1 MVMTS
6 TIFCAGMCITMD
18 LLHSKILTHLED
30 GLNQQSSSM
39 TKETVDI
46 TITVTS
52 VENECLCM
60 HLGINEHAQ

>member
-1 MVMTS
+1 MM
-6 TIFCAGMCITMD
+6 A